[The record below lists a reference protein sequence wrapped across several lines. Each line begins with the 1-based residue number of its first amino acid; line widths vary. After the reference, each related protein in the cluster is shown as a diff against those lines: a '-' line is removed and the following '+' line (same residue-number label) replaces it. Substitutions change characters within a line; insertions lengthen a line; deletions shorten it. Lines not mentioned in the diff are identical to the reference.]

1 MNSREI
7 LVTGGYG
14 FIGSAVA
21 NELADLGHRV
31 TAVDIQT
38 LSFRN
43 DVRYIELD
51 ISNSF
56 QVLDVC
62 KNIDSVIHCASVV
75 QTSNVGRGRIWQVN
89 FDGTKNILNACK
101 THKISRLVHISS
113 ASVIYEGIDIKNGD
127 ENHPYAQNPGSAYVE
142 SKLAAEQAVGTQ
154 CQTSATQTCILRP
167 HLVFGPDDRRFIPN
181 ILQRA
186 RDGKLNRKIDV
197 RSKLSDFTYISNL
210 VDAIVLAEEK
220 LGSDPSVNGQVFFI
234 TNGEPIPFFEFVEE
248 FLAQLGYPP
257 IKRKVP
263 YWLAYT
269 GAALI
274 EMFNALRF
282 QEPQPETGISRFAVK
297 YQATDHYFCIDK
309 ARKELGWEP
318 KIPLTEGIRL
328 TADAFRA

>member
-7 LVTGGYG
+7 LVTGGCG
-14 FIGSAVA
+14 FIGTAVA

-38 LSFRN
+38 LSLRN
-43 DVRYIELD
+43 DVRYVELD
-51 ISNSF
+51 ISNSL

-89 FDGTKNILNACK
+89 YDGTKNILDACR
-101 THKISRLVHISS
+101 THNIPRLVHISS
-113 ASVIYEGIDIKNGD
+113 ASVIYNGIDIRNGD

-142 SKLAAEQAVGTQ
+142 SKLAAEQAVETL
-154 CQTSATQTCILRP
+154 CQSTSTRTCILRP

-186 RDGKLNRKIDV
+186 MEGKLNREIGD

-210 VDAIVLAEEK
+210 VDAVVIAEEK
-220 LGSDPSVNGQVFFI
+220 LGNDPSINGQVYFI
-234 TNGEPIPFFEFVEE
+234 TNGEPKPFFEFVEE
-248 FLAQLGYPP
+248 FLIQLGYPP
-257 IKRKVP
+257 ITLKVP
-263 YWLAYT
+263 YWLAYA

-274 EMFNALRF
+274 EMYNALQFR
-282 QEPQPETGISRFAVK
+282 EPQPETGITRFAVK
-297 YQATDHYFCIDK
+297 YQATDHYFSVEK
-309 ARKELGWEP
+309 ARRELGWEP
-318 KIPLTEGIRL
+318 RISLKEGIQL

>member
-1 MNSREI
+1 MSSREI
-7 LVTGGYG
+7 LVTGGCG
-14 FIGSAVA
+14 FIGTAVA
-21 NELADLGHRV
+21 NELANLGHRV

-38 LSFRN
+38 LSLRN
-43 DVRYIELD
+43 DVRYVELD
-51 ISNSF
+51 ISNSN
-56 QVLDVC
+56 QVLEVC

-89 FDGTKNILNACK
+89 FDGTKNILDACK
-101 THKISRLVHISS
+101 THKVSRLVHISS
-113 ASVIYEGIDIKNGD
+113 ASVIYDGIDIKNGD
-127 ENHPYAQNPGSAYVE
+127 ENHPYAQNPGSVYVE
-142 SKLAAEQAVGTQ
+142 SKLTAEQAVGTLR
-154 CQTSATQTCILRP
+154 QTSATRTCILRP

-186 RDGKLNRKIDV
+186 KDGKLNRKIDV

-210 VDAIVLAEEK
+210 VDAVVLAEEK
-220 LGSDPSVNGQVFFI
+220 LGSNPSVNGQVYFI

-257 IKRKVP
+257 IKRTVP